1 MSIRPSTQ
9 LSGPTEQGA
18 CEMEGSQPLFVPLAS
33 GVEGCGRVPDLY
45 TGGLALSSISVWR
58 VPVIQLLNL
67 TTSLASHC

>member
-1 MSIRPSTQ
+1 
-9 LSGPTEQGA
+9 
-18 CEMEGSQPLFVPLAS
+18 MEGSQPLFVPLAS